1 LVADPLK
8 TEEEWE
14 RLLVNDQARSNP
26 ILLKVGHD
34 GAEESTHGSR
44 LVQQLSMSSA
54 TLSGHKLELLVLEMD
69 PQRAGD
75 QGAFTEALL
84 VPTMEIPTS
93 STGRYTPVTT
103 PVHKSLIIA
112 EGIMGAASVL
122 AYPTDVD
129 RDLIGTAVDMVVGA
143 SEIPELPF
151 KVIDVTLGSEAL
163 ETFRQSLDNALIY
176 EQNWFTSGIP
186 EILEW
191 IKSGAGPTNGQTKE
205 PLRKLIES
213 VILNATASIE
223 AEQARQLSAA
233 LSAKV
238 SAKELD
244 DLRLGLSEWAVRA
257 HTELRDQLDI
267 AFEGRRW
274 RKLGW
279 WKLFWRVDDV
289 SMIASDILSQRFLPD
304 AEKEII
310 YQAGC
315 IAQAGVLNDIPER
328 SPKNWAYKPVQE
340 ENPTSGLAPPPP
352 TVQDLVEAPRDI
364 LPIKLKPRPWPLHIP
379 ATRLYLL
386 QETVPA
392 LQALAQKLVFQTLS
406 ASSLSTVF
414 GGLVYLSSVSNGLYE
429 AGGVAALGIVFS
441 LRRMQGK
448 WETARKYWEG
458 EVREEGRKAV
468 RQVEGVVAD
477 VLNAP
482 DRPLEV
488 DPEIEEAREAVN
500 RARDALETIK

>member
-1 LVADPLK
+1 
-8 TEEEWE
+8 
-14 RLLVNDQARSNP
+14 
-26 ILLKVGHD
+26 
-34 GAEESTHGSR
+34 
-44 LVQQLSMSSA
+44 
-54 TLSGHKLELLVLEMD
+54 
-69 PQRAGD
+69 
-75 QGAFTEALL
+75 
-84 VPTMEIPTS
+84 
-93 STGRYTPVTT
+93 
-103 PVHKSLIIA
+103 
-112 EGIMGAASVL
+112 
-122 AYPTDVD
+122 
-129 RDLIGTAVDMVVGA
+129 
-143 SEIPELPF
+143 
-151 KVIDVTLGSEAL
+151 
-163 ETFRQSLDNALIY
+163 
-176 EQNWFTSGIP
+176 
-186 EILEW
+186 
-191 IKSGAGPTNGQTKE
+191 
-205 PLRKLIES
+205 
-213 VILNATASIE
+213 
-223 AEQARQLSAA
+223 
-233 LSAKV
+233 
-238 SAKELD
+238 
-244 DLRLGLSEWAVRA
+244 
-257 HTELRDQLDI
+257 
-267 AFEGRRW
+267 
-274 RKLGW
+274 
-279 WKLFWRVDDV
+279 
-289 SMIASDILSQRFLPD
+289 MIASDILSQRFLPD